1 MLRGN
6 FIPSRLDTVAKSGDP
21 LRTPRMEN
29 ASGRKGGKRRNIS
42 FQQLIMSGCM
52 LQDLRRTGCRGQKS
66 AHAIIKKKPF
76 TASFLLHMIKTA
88 KNRNSCA
95 GRLWL

>member
-1 MLRGN
+1 MERV
-6 FIPSRLDTVAKSGDP
+6 RLK
-21 LRTPRMEN
+21 N
-29 ASGRKGGKRRNIS
+29 AHVRRAES
-42 FQQLIMSGCM
+42 AV
-52 LQDLRRTGCRGQKS
+52 GCRGQKS

-88 KNRNSCA
+88 KNRNSCV